1 MPYSD
6 AEKELMGLSK
16 GNKMIDAVSRM
27 VKLDEKNKKLREE
40 NKKLL
45 EEIANRA
52 INEMLKD
59 INKMLKQVL
68 ESPEKLKILIDDP
81 DRIEKLGELLGKQ
94 KNENEIEW

>member
-1 MPYSD
+1 
-6 AEKELMGLSK
+6 
-16 GNKMIDAVSRM
+16 
-27 VKLDEKNKKLREE
+27 
-40 NKKLL
+40 
-45 EEIANRA
+45 
-52 INEMLKD
+52 MLKD